1 MTMKTRT
8 GVFAAVALATAIA
21 VLPGRASADDLI
33 QNGNFWLTQ
42 PASSHLDYVLGFM
55 EGMRLGANFSMWKWD
70 ANSKDWRSKVGD
82 ALDSYNT
89 ESQKYLTN
97 VTVGQIVAGL
107 NQFYSDFRNRN
118 IMIHDAVW
126 LVLEQI
132 SGVPDNQLNLENW
145 RKYSRQ

>member
-1 MTMKTRT
+1 MQLHAKLFATL
-8 GVFAAVALATAIA
+8 VLAAVTAT
-21 VLPGRASADDLI
+21 LPCRAFADGLI

-42 PASSHLDYVLGFM
+42 SSSSHIDYILGFLD
-55 EGMRLGANFSMWKWD
+55 GMRLGANFSQWKWD
-70 ANSKDWRSKVGD
+70 VTSKEGLSKASS

-89 ESQKYLTN
+89 EAQKYISN
-97 VTVGQIVAGL
+97 VTVGQIVDGL

-132 SGVPDNQLNLENW
+132 SGVPDDQLHLEGW
-145 RKYSRQ
+145 RKYSR

>member
-1 MTMKTRT
+1 MKALT
-8 GVFAAVALATAIA
+8 VVVAAIA
-21 VLPGRASADDLI
+21 LSTTISTLPRPASADDLI
-33 QNGNFWLTQ
+33 QNGNFWSTQ
-42 PASSHLDYVLGFM
+42 SASSHLDYVLGFM
-55 EGMRLGANFSMWKWD
+55 EGMRLGANFSQWKWD
-70 ANSKDWRSKVGD
+70 VMSKDGRSKAGS

-97 VTVGQIVAGL
+97 VTVGQIVDGL

-132 SGVPDNQLNLENW
+132 SGVPDNQLHLESW